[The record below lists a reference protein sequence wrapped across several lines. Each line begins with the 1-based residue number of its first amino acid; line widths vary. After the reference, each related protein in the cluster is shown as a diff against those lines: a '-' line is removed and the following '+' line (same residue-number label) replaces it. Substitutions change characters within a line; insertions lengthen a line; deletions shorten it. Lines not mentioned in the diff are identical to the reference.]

1 MKHWKYRSL
10 VLLLVFT
17 LFVCV
22 AIPAVMAKSSSVT
35 ALTIRVDGPV
45 FITPNRFDITGK
57 LTGSPTG
64 VGVSDKL
71 ITVSRSTDGKKW
83 ATVGTAW
90 TDSGGYYTQKANEDA
105 EGKYIYRAS
114 FAGDKIFKGVTSP
127 SVTVQVNRLPT
138 HINLEIGQCT
148 DNVCAITAI
157 LIYDE
162 NNLGIDGKSILL
174 LGSTDGNTWDKAL
187 APPLATNP
195 DTTRRGGL
203 AIFGAYGGQSVK
215 AVFDGDA
222 WYAPSSSS
230 TYTLP

>member
-1 MKHWKYRSL
+1 MKYWKYRSL

-22 AIPAVMAKSSSVT
+22 AIPAVMATGTRVT

-45 FITPNRFDITGK
+45 YITPDRFAITGK

-71 ITVSRSTDGKKW
+71 ITISRSINGKKW
-83 ATVGTAW
+83 VKVGTAW
-90 TDSGGYYTQKANEDA
+90 TDSGGYYNLLITEAA
-105 EGKYIYRAS
+105 EGKYIYQAS

-127 SVTVQVNRLPT
+127 SVTVQVNRWPT
-138 HINLEIGQCT
+138 HINLYVGQCT
-148 DNVCAITAI
+148 DNVCAIYAI
-157 LIYDE
+157 LINDE

-174 LGSTDGNTWDKAL
+174 LVSTDGNTWDKEL
-187 APPLATNP
+187 APPQPNP
-195 DTTRRGGL
+195 GTTSNGGG
-203 AIFGAYGGQSVK
+203 AGFGVYGGQLVK
-215 AVFDGDA
+215 AVFEGDA

-230 TYTLP
+230 IFTLP